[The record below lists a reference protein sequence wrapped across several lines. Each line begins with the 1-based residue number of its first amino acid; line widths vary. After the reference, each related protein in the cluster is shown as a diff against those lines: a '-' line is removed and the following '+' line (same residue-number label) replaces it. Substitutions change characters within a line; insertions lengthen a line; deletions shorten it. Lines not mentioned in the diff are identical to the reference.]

1 MSTCPH
7 CGKGGKRRS
16 IEQHRRYFAVI
27 KHAFDNW
34 PENHDFQPDNP
45 EHLRKW
51 LQVKAGYRTVQA
63 VDTSRTDPQAMKII
77 EATLRAAMKATG
89 DYAWTVRRGSSLYV
103 LASRSIAFDK
113 ISHSEFCTLNN
124 LVQEVIEAETGIK
137 VEDLMRETRETV
149 AA

>member
-1 MSTCPH
+1 MTPCPH

-34 PENHDFQPDNP
+34 PETHDFQPDNP

-51 LQVKAGYRTVQA
+51 LQVKAGYRTVQEIE
-63 VDTSRTDPQAMKII
+63 VSRSDPRAMQIV
-77 EATLRAAMKATG
+77 ESTLRAAMKATG
-89 DYAWTVRRGSSLYV
+89 DYAWTVVHGKRLYV
-103 LASRSIAFDK
+103 IASRSIAFDK
-113 ISHSEFCTLNN
+113 MSHGEFCTLNN
-124 LVQEVIEAETGIK
+124 MVQEVIEHETGIK
-137 VEDLMRETRETV
+137 IDQLMEV